1 MNSNIGR
8 RLSRGRSQGFNV
20 ATPADLPRIAPENE
34 WRWVG
39 NATTHQNPGRWY
51 RFIKGKWGPAF
62 PDRAAVRVEARQ

>member
-8 RLSRGRSQGFNV
+8 RLSKGRAQGFNV

-39 NATTHQNPGRWY
+39 HPRTHRNPGRWY
-51 RFIKGKWGPAF
+51 RFLKGKWARAY
-62 PDRAAVRVEARQ
+62 PDKVHAAGEARP